1 MGLKVFLTTSLAL
14 TMALFCFNSGDAAD
28 KNLGWSTFL
37 GGGTD
42 DLAYGLAVDDAGY
55 VYLAGETT
63 SLDFPTTAGAFD
75 STRDN
80 YAAFVTK
87 LDPTA
92 SSLVYSTFLGGTS
105 TDYGE
110 DMALDAENNVFVVGY
125 TLSNDFP
132 VTPGAFDTTHNGSR
146 DAFVAKLN
154 AAGSALEYATYLGG
168 SDYDYG
174 YGIAIDTLGHAYITG
189 NTESDDFPTTSGAL
203 DGSFNGG
210 YYGDAFVARFNATG
224 TALEY
229 ATYLGGTDNDW
240 GRDIAADNSGYAY
253 ITGYTESDDF
263 PATAGALDESFNGG
277 YHPDAFVARLN
288 PSGSALIYCTFLGGG
303 DEDRGYAIT
312 IDDLG
317 NAYVAGYTESDD
329 FPTTAA
335 AYDTTLDP
343 SRDAFVIKLNSA
355 GSDLEYG
362 TFIGGDHRD
371 VGYGIFLNAAG
382 DVYVAGYTRSEDFP
396 TTANAVDNTHNGQED
411 AFVVQL
417 DPALSVLE
425 YATYL
430 GGSYDDVANRVFVD
444 ASGNIYLA
452 GETYSEDF
460 PTTDG
465 AFDNTY
471 NNQWDIFVAKLGP
484 GIEVTHGAID
494 GTVSEAKGPITGAT
508 VTARGPTIASATT
521 NASGYYII
529 DDLPTGTYDV
539 TASAV
544 GYSPSKEEN
553 VVVTEDDTSAVDFSL
568 SPFSGG
574 DKLVWSTFLGGGTD
588 DLAYGL
594 AVDDAGYVY
603 LAGETTSLDFP
614 TTAGAFDSTRDNYA
628 AFVTKLDPTASSL
641 VYSTFLGGTST
652 DYGEDMALDAENNV
666 FVVGYTLSND
676 FPVTPGAFDTTHNGS
691 RDAFVAKLNAAGSA
705 LEYATYLGGSDYDY
719 GYGIAIDTLGHAY
732 ITGNTESDDFPTTS
746 GALDGSFN
754 GGYYGDA
761 FVARFNATGTA
772 LEYATYL
779 GGTDND
785 WGRDIAADNSGYAYI
800 TGYTESDDFPATA
813 GALDESF
820 NGGYHPDAFVARLNP
835 SGSALIYCT
844 FLGGGDEDRGYA
856 ITIDDLG
863 NAYVAGYT
871 ESDDFP
877 TTAAAYDTTLD
888 PSRDAFVIKLNSAG
902 SDLEYGT
909 FIGGDHRDVGYGIF
923 LNAAGDVYVAGYTR
937 SEDFP
942 TTANAVDNT
951 HNGQEDAFVV
961 QLDPALS
968 VLEYATYLGGSY
980 DDVANRVFVDASGNI
995 YLAGETYSED
1005 FPTTDGAFDN
1015 TYNNQ
1020 WDIFVAQINPLA
1032 TPVELTTRQPGLPK
1046 GYALS
1051 QNYPNP
1057 FNPETTIRFEIP
1069 GACPVSLRIYNVR
1082 GQLVRDLIDGPRQAG
1097 SYEIR
1102 WDGRNDQGH
1111 LVPSGIYFCR
1121 MKTGSFA
1128 ATRKMALIK

>member
-1 MGLKVFLTTSLAL
+1 MGLRIFLATSLAL

-37 GGGTD
+37 GGSKD
-42 DLAYGLAVDDAGY
+42 DRAYGLAVDDAGY

-92 SSLVYSTFLGGTS
+92 SSLVYSTFLGGTG

-154 AAGSALEYATYLGG
+154 AAGNALEYATYLGG
-168 SDYDYG
+168 DDHDYG

-189 NTESDDFPTTSGAL
+189 NTESDDFPTTSGAV

-210 YYGDAFVARFNATG
+210 YSGDAFVAKLNPTG
-224 TALEY
+224 DDLEY
-229 ATYLGGTDNDW
+229 STFMGGDDDDY

-263 PATAGALDESFNGG
+263 PVTAGALDESFNGG
-277 YHPDAFVARLN
+277 YHHDAFVAKLN
-288 PSGSALIYCTFLGGG
+288 PSGSALTYCTFLGGG

-335 AYDTTLDP
+335 AYDTTFDP

-362 TFIGGDHRD
+362 TFIGGDYRD
-371 VGYGIFLNAAG
+371 VAYGIFSNAAG

-396 TTANAVDNTHNGQED
+396 TTANAVDDTHNGQED

-430 GGSYDDVANRVFVD
+430 GGSYDDVAHRVFVD

-465 AFDNTY
+465 
-471 NNQWDIFVAKLGP
+471 V
-484 GIEVTHGAID
+484 
-494 GTVSEAKGPITGAT
+494 
-508 VTARGPTIASATT
+508 
-521 NASGYYII
+521 
-529 DDLPTGTYDV
+529 
-539 TASAV
+539 
-544 GYSPSKEEN
+544 
-553 VVVTEDDTSAVDFSL
+553 
-568 SPFSGG
+568 
-574 DKLVWSTFLGGGTD
+574 
-588 DLAYGL
+588 
-594 AVDDAGYVY
+594 
-603 LAGETTSLDFP
+603 
-614 TTAGAFDSTRDNYA
+614 
-628 AFVTKLDPTASSL
+628 
-641 VYSTFLGGTST
+641 
-652 DYGEDMALDAENNV
+652 
-666 FVVGYTLSND
+666 
-676 FPVTPGAFDTTHNGS
+676 
-691 RDAFVAKLNAAGSA
+691 
-705 LEYATYLGGSDYDY
+705 
-719 GYGIAIDTLGHAY
+719 
-732 ITGNTESDDFPTTS
+732 
-746 GALDGSFN
+746 
-754 GGYYGDA
+754 
-761 FVARFNATGTA
+761 
-772 LEYATYL
+772 
-779 GGTDND
+779 
-785 WGRDIAADNSGYAYI
+785 
-800 TGYTESDDFPATA
+800 
-813 GALDESF
+813 
-820 NGGYHPDAFVARLNP
+820 
-835 SGSALIYCT
+835 
-844 FLGGGDEDRGYA
+844 
-856 ITIDDLG
+856 
-863 NAYVAGYT
+863 
-871 ESDDFP
+871 
-877 TTAAAYDTTLD
+877 
-888 PSRDAFVIKLNSAG
+888 
-902 SDLEYGT
+902 
-909 FIGGDHRDVGYGIF
+909 
-923 LNAAGDVYVAGYTR
+923 
-937 SEDFP
+937 
-942 TTANAVDNT
+942 
-951 HNGQEDAFVV
+951 
-961 QLDPALS
+961 
-968 VLEYATYLGGSY
+968 
-980 DDVANRVFVDASGNI
+980 
-995 YLAGETYSED
+995 
-1005 FPTTDGAFDN
+1005 FDN

-1057 FNPETTIRFEIP
+1057 FNPETTIRLEIP
-1069 GACPVSLRIYNVR
+1069 RACPVNLRIYNVR
-1082 GQLVRDLIDGPRQAG
+1082 GQLVRGLIDGPQQAG

-1102 WDGRNDQGH
+1102 WDGRNGQGH